1 LIGYNRP
8 IKQQRDILKLL
19 FTILLLIST
28 FYANEVKTLQWPKG
42 ESFLDFLEKNSIPN
56 TLYFDKDDQDKELL
70 AEITAGIDYQ
80 IMFDDKKQIKQV
92 LIPVSEE
99 LQIHITY
106 VEGKYGLK
114 FSPISYTQ
122 IEQTLALKI
131 KYSPYQ
137 DILSATHN
145 KLLANEFIRA
155 YQKSVNFRG
164 IQKGDNLVLKYKQKI
179 REGKYFGT
187 PTLLAALIEVN
198 KRKFFIFKN
207 NDDGKY
213 YNDKAKSLTSY
224 FFKIPLSY
232 SRISSH
238 FTKKRWHPVLKRYRA
253 HLGTDFAAPRG
264 RNIYA
269 SAAGKIVFRGRKG
282 GYGKVIEIAHKN
294 GYKTLYAHMKSF
306 KSGLKRGSRVRQGT
320 LIGYVGSTGR
330 STGPHLHF
338 GLYKNRRAVN
348 PLKVVRITKTKLRG
362 KERRKFLAQT
372 KVLSKELLK
381 SITNVDVKAL
391 NLKPI
396 DAKTILSI

>member
-1 LIGYNRP
+1 M
-8 IKQQRDILKLL
+8 KLL
-19 FTILLLIST
+19 LTILLFIST
-28 FYANEVKTLQWPKG
+28 LYSNEVQTLQWPKG
-42 ESFLDFLEKNSIPN
+42 DSFLNFLEKNNIPH
-56 TLYFDKDDQDKELL
+56 TLYFDKDAQDQELL
-70 AEITAGIDYQ
+70 SEITAGIDYQ
-80 IMFDDKKQIKQV
+80 IMYDDQKQIKQI

-106 VEGKYGLK
+106 IDEKYSLK
-114 FSPISYTQ
+114 FSPISYDE
-122 IEQTLALKI
+122 IEQTIAIKI

-137 DILSATHN
+137 DILDTTNN

-187 PTLLAALIEVN
+187 PTLLAALVEVHR
-198 KRKFFIFKN
+198 RKFFIFKN
-207 NDDGKY
+207 DDDGKY

-224 FFKIPLSY
+224 FFKIPLRY
-232 SRISSH
+232 KRISSH
-238 FTKKRWHPVLKRYRA
+238 FTRKRWHPILKRYRA

-306 KSGLKRGSRVRQGT
+306 KGGLRRGSRVRQGT

-362 KERRKFLAQT
+362 KAKRRFLAQT
-372 KVLSKELLK
+372 KVLSKELLR
-381 SITNVDVKAL
+381 SIEHSDSKAL
-391 NLKPI
+391 NLKSI
-396 DAKTILSI
+396 EAKTILSM

>member
-1 LIGYNRP
+1 M
-8 IKQQRDILKLL
+8 KLL
-19 FTILLLIST
+19 LTILLFIST
-28 FYANEVKTLQWPKG
+28 LYANEVHTLQLPKG
-42 ESFLDFLEKNSIPN
+42 DSFLNFLEKNDIPH
-56 TLYFDKDDQDKELL
+56 TLYFDKDEQDKELL
-70 AEITAGIDYQ
+70 SEITAGIDYQ
-80 IMFDDKKQIKQV
+80 IMYDDKKQIKQI

-99 LQIHITY
+99 LQIHIRY
-106 VEGKYGLK
+106 IDEKYSLK
-114 FSPISYTQ
+114 FSPISYDE
-122 IEQTLALKI
+122 IEQTIAIKI

-137 DILSATHN
+137 DILDTTNN

-179 REGKYFGT
+179 REGKYFGS

-207 NDDGKY
+207 DDDGKY

-224 FFKIPLSY
+224 FFKIPLRY
-232 SRISSH
+232 KRISSQ
-238 FTKKRWHPVLKRYRA
+238 FTRKRWHPILKRYRA

-282 GYGKVIEIAHKN
+282 GYGKVIEISHKN

-306 KSGLKRGSRVRQGT
+306 KGGLRRGSRVRQGT

-362 KERRKFLAQT
+362 KAKRRFLAQT
-372 KVLSKELLK
+372 KVLSKELLR
-381 SITNVDVKAL
+381 SIKHSDAKAL
-391 NLKPI
+391 NLKSI
-396 DAKTILSI
+396 EVKTILSM

>member
-1 LIGYNRP
+1 M
-8 IKQQRDILKLL
+8 KLL
-19 FTILLLIST
+19 FTILLFIST
-28 FYANEVKTLQWPKG
+28 LSANEVQTLQWPKG
-42 ESFLDFLEKNSIPN
+42 DSFLNFLEKNDIPH
-56 TLYFDKDDQDKELL
+56 TLYFDKDAQDQELL
-70 AEITAGIDYQ
+70 SEITAGIDYQ
-80 IMFDDKKQIKQV
+80 IMYDEQKQIKQI

-106 VEGKYGLK
+106 IDKKYSLK
-114 FSPISYTQ
+114 FSPISYDE
-122 IEQTLALKI
+122 IEQTIAIKI

-137 DILSATHN
+137 DILDTTNN

-187 PTLLAALIEVN
+187 PTLLAALVEVHR
-198 KRKFFIFKN
+198 RKFFIFKN
-207 NDDGKY
+207 DDDGKY

-224 FFKIPLSY
+224 FFKIPLRY
-232 SRISSH
+232 KRISSQ
-238 FTKKRWHPVLKRYRA
+238 FTRKRWHPILKRYRA

-306 KSGLKRGSRVRQGT
+306 KGGLRKGSRVRQGT

-362 KERRKFLAQT
+362 KAKRRFIAQT
-372 KVLSKELLK
+372 KVLSKELLR
-381 SITNVDVKAL
+381 SIEHSDSKAL
-391 NLKPI
+391 NLKTI
-396 DAKTILSI
+396 EAKTILSM